1 MFVVVAFITVSSH
14 WEFESLSLGK
24 ASCDRTVHAGWFSVS
39 RIRLYQAIMIF
50 LSACVCTR
58 DFGLQFR
65 SKAFYGCMEATQK
78 FDSGELN

>member
-1 MFVVVAFITVSSH
+1 MFVVVAFVTVLSQ

-50 LSACVCTR
+50 LHAYAHGTSV
-58 DFGLQFR
+58 
-65 SKAFYGCMEATQK
+65 YK
-78 FDSGELN
+78 FVQRPFMGVERLHRNLNLGS